1 MKKSKILVV
10 GGDFGNNFGDQ
21 KSSSI
26 IRQLSNHLNANDVM
40 NSGDTDDIEQYANN
54 LQDYDLV
61 IWAPNISNEYEKVY
75 PKKVPGSVLICSKVL
90 RENRDFG
97 DAIAR
102 IFKMNGN
109 AVIAIESSEK
119 PFVFHLVDALGNVWC
134 KTTDLKEL
142 ASKIEGLYNW
152 TKASIR
158 TGSKS
163 VEFSSEE
170 LIQTELTEL
179 CQVVKD
185 VADKVENERGG
196 RYFGNVSTRCGKMFP
211 SLRFEHDIILMS
223 GRNVA
228 KSRISPED
236 FIYTKLVDGNV
247 LYHGD
252 KKPSVDTPIQLN
264 MYKDYKNINFLI
276 HGHAYI
282 DGVDFTDQYYPCGD
296 LREFN
301 ELKNNIHENSMY
313 IKLNL
318 KHHGFII
325 GANNLEQLKH
335 IVENSVFIHRQ
346 VGIEKCEMIPI
357 FNVNV

>member
-1 MKKSKILVV
+1 MENSKRLVV
-10 GGDFGNNFGDQ
+10 GGNFGDP
-21 KSSSI
+21 KTSSI
-26 IRQLSNHLNANDVM
+26 IYHLSNHLNSHMM
-40 NSGDTDDIEQYANN
+40 NGGWIDDIERHANN

-61 IWAPNISNEYEKVY
+61 IWAPNISNEVEKIY
-75 PKKVPGSVLICSKVL
+75 PKKAPGAVLICSKVL
-90 RENRDFG
+90 REDRDFG

-109 AVIAIESSEK
+109 AVLTIESAEK
-119 PFVFHLVDALGNVWC
+119 PFIFNLIDALGNVWC
-134 KTTDLKEL
+134 RTTDLKEL

-158 TGSKS
+158 TGSKNI
-163 VEFSSEE
+163 EFSAEE
-170 LIQTELTEL
+170 LFPMELTEL

-211 SLRFEHDIILMS
+211 SFRSEHDIVLMS
-223 GRNVA
+223 GRNVS
-228 KSRISPED
+228 KSRLSPED
-236 FIYTKLVDGNV
+236 FVYTKLVDGKV
-247 LYHGD
+247 LYHGE

-264 MYKDYKNINFLI
+264 MYEHYKNINFLI

-282 DGVDFTDQYYPCGD
+282 EGVDFTDQYFPCGD

-301 ELKNNIHENSMY
+301 EVKNNYNENVKF
-313 IKLNL
+313 IQLNL

-335 IVENSVFIHRQ
+335 IVEHSVFKHRQ
-346 VGIEKCEMIPI
+346 VGIEKCEMVPI
-357 FNVNV
+357 FNITV